1 MAAYFSG
8 GRSSKEVPVPEAYDV
23 KVLGPLPEAVLAS
36 LRCARIG
43 VAEARTVLSSP
54 RPDADRL
61 ALMVSRLSALGLELS
76 EVRRGPRHTE
86 IEIRGLVGPSV
97 RAALSDFADS
107 MARWRC
113 VLLLRLPARRLTEV
127 LQSLTDNGVHV
138 LAIRAISPALAPAG
152 W

>member
-1 MAAYFSG
+1 M
-8 GRSSKEVPVPEAYDV
+8 PEAYDV
-23 KVLGPLPEAVLAS
+23 KVLGPLPEAVLTS
-36 LRCARIG
+36 LRHARIG
-43 VAEARTVLSSP
+43 VAEARTVLSTP

-61 ALMVSRLSALGLELS
+61 ASMVSRLSGLGLELS

-86 IEIRGLVGPSV
+86 IEIRGLLGPSLQ
-97 RAALSDFADS
+97 AALSDVADS

-127 LQSLTDNGVHV
+127 LQALTDNGVH
-138 LAIRAISPALAPAG
+138 LIAIRAVPPILAPAG